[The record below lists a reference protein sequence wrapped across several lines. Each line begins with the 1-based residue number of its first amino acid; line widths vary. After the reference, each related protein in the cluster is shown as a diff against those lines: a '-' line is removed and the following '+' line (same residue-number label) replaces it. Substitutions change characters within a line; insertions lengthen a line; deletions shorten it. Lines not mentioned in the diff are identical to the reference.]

1 MNFSTNCKHECLF
14 LLKESSQVR
23 YNTVDEQNIN
33 FVKNFHLFK
42 SGILDDFDWLKQA
55 FFSEVNRIKEELLK
69 SNAVDSLEE
78 LVKQLEDHTEF
89 LREELRNKNNIINCL
104 SEHLSKGEDTI
115 FSYNSWMYKLQE
127 NWMI

>member
-1 MNFSTNCKHECLF
+1 MTK
-14 LLKESSQVR
+14 
-23 YNTVDEQNIN
+23 T
-33 FVKNFHLFK
+33 
-42 SGILDDFDWLKQA
+42 GI
-55 FFSEVNRIKEELLK
+55 FSEVNRIKEELLK

-115 FSYNSWMYKLQE
+115 FSYNS
-127 NWMI
+127 

>member
-1 MNFSTNCKHECLF
+1 M
-14 LLKESSQVR
+14 
-23 YNTVDEQNIN
+23 
-33 FVKNFHLFK
+33 
-42 SGILDDFDWLKQA
+42 DDFDWLKQA

-104 SEHLSKGEDTI
+104 SEHLSKHDILVIVECI
-115 FSYNSWMYKLQE
+115 SCKKSWM
-127 NWMI
+127 I